1 MANIPLFHETQSEVF
16 LALVKTINDLSL
28 GHSLTRDD
36 ILQRFPRI
44 DWSNVDRLQ
53 ELINSIFSFDSEGYA
68 RTFIS
73 SPIAYIT
80 PTEQLRWLKSLLLDP
95 ECDFLLSDKLR
106 IKLLQE
112 LMDVQPLIER
122 NIINIIRE
130 QGDNTFHQET
140 TSRLRI
146 IWQALRT
153 RKQLSYTYITV
164 SGKVFQDTA
173 APCRLE
179 YDCAQH
185 RIRLILWH
193 DRENRAIKLN
203 INRFKELQIAPEE
216 YTQAIEKKFTDF
228 LAANTTKMVLELKQK
243 NNAVNRCFALFGSY
257 HKQAIYDEENNIY
270 RLVIHYYRF
279 DEEEITDY
287 IMSLGSAVT
296 VISPQALRARV
307 IERLQAQWQQ
317 SIKLA
322 KP

>member
-16 LALVKTINDLSL
+16 LALVRAINDLSL
-28 GHSLTRDD
+28 GQSLTRDD

-44 DWSNVDRLQ
+44 DWSNVDRLE
-53 ELINSIFSFDSEGYA
+53 ELINSIFTFDKDGYA

-73 SPIAYIT
+73 SPITYIT

-95 ECDFLLSDKLR
+95 ECDFLLSDELR

-112 LMDVQPLIER
+112 LVDVQPLIER

-130 QGDNTFHQET
+130 QGDNTLHQET
-140 TSRLRI
+140 SGRLRI
-146 IWQALRT
+146 IWQAMGSQ
-153 RKQLSYTYITV
+153 KQLSYTYITT

-193 DRENRAIKLN
+193 ARENRAIKLN
-203 INRFKELQIAPEE
+203 INRFKELQIASEE
-216 YTQAIEKKFTDF
+216 YTPAIDKSFTDF
-228 LAANTTKMVLELKQK
+228 LADNTAQVVLELRQK
-243 NNAVNRCFALFGSY
+243 NNAVDRCFALLGSY

-270 RLVIHYYRF
+270 RLVIQYYRF
-279 DEEEITDY
+279 DETEILDY
-287 IMSLGSAVT
+287 ILSLGSAVT
-296 VISPQALRARV
+296 VVSPQALRSRV

-317 SIKLA
+317 AMKA
-322 KP
+322 D

>member
-16 LALVKTINDLSL
+16 LALVRTINDLSL
-28 GHSLTRDD
+28 GQSLTQDD

-44 DWSNVDRLQ
+44 DWSNVDRLE
-53 ELINSIFSFDSEGYA
+53 ELINSIFTFDKDGYA

-73 SPIAYIT
+73 SPITYIT

-95 ECDFLLSDKLR
+95 ECDFILSNELR

-112 LMDVQPLIER
+112 LTDVQPLIER

-130 QGDNTFHQET
+130 QGDNTFHQD
-140 TSRLRI
+140 TSDRLRI
-146 IWQALRT
+146 IWQALRSQ
-153 RKQLSYTYITV
+153 KQLSYTYITV
-164 SGKVFQDTA
+164 SGKEFKDIA

-193 DRENRAIKLN
+193 TRENRAIKLN
-203 INRFKELQIAPEE
+203 INRFKELQIAAEE
-216 YTQAIEKKFTDF
+216 YTSAIEKSFTDF
-228 LAANTTKMVLELKQK
+228 LAENTTQLVLELRQK
-243 NNAVNRCFALFGSY
+243 NNAVDRCFALFGSY

-279 DEEEITDY
+279 DEAEILDY
-287 IMSLGSAVT
+287 ILSLGAAVT
-296 VISPQALRARV
+296 VVSPQDIRSKV
-307 IERLQAQWQQ
+307 IQRLKSQYLQYQAA
-317 SIKLA
+317 SI
-322 KP
+322 

>member
-16 LALVKTINDLSL
+16 LALVRAINDLSL
-28 GHSLTRDD
+28 GQSLTRDD

-44 DWSNVDRLQ
+44 DWSNVDRLE
-53 ELINSIFSFDSEGYA
+53 ELINSIFTFDKDGYA

-73 SPIAYIT
+73 SPITYIT

-95 ECDFLLSDKLR
+95 ECDFLLSDELR

-112 LMDVQPLIER
+112 LVDVQPLIER

-140 TSRLRI
+140 SGRLRI
-146 IWQALRT
+146 IWQAIGSQ
-153 RKQLSYTYITV
+153 KQLSYTYITT

-193 DRENRAIKLN
+193 ARENRAIKLN
-203 INRFKELQIAPEE
+203 INRFKELQIASEE
-216 YTQAIEKKFTDF
+216 YTSAIDKSFTDF
-228 LAANTTKMVLELKQK
+228 LADNTAQVVLELRQK
-243 NNAVNRCFALFGSY
+243 NNAVDRCFALLGSY

-270 RLVIHYYRF
+270 RLVIQYYRF
-279 DEEEITDY
+279 DETEILDY
-287 IMSLGSAVT
+287 ILSLGSAVT
-296 VISPQALRARV
+296 VVSPQALRSRV

-317 SIKLA
+317 AMKA
-322 KP
+322 D